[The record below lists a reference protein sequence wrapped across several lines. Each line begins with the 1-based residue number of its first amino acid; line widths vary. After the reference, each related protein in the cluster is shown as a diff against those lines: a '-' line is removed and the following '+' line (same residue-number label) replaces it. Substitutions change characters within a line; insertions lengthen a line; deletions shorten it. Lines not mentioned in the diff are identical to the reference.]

1 MNIKI
6 GKILADGLL
15 VSFLTYFNGTIDL
28 FHMSTVSFVFFT
40 YHHSHLTRP
49 VHFLQISSAE
59 DQRHVLELVVFT
71 LGR

>member
-15 VSFLTYFNGTIDL
+15 VSFLTYFNGTVDL
-28 FHMSTVSFVFFT
+28 FHMSTVSFALFMC
-40 YHHSHLTRP
+40 HHFHLIRP
-49 VHFLQISSAE
+49 VQLLQVSTTGYRRYI
-59 DQRHVLELVVFT
+59 LELVLFT